1 MCTQSTF
8 RLWLKDQNYWH
19 DNIVLDSAQTMKIWS
34 WLRLKVKSKTIFSW
48 SWSCRSMWTQT
59 RPSSGLSLNT
69 TELVSTTTL
78 VCNDPS
84 GGSPSNS
91 AKGVQ
96 KCHFEFT
103 HVFYSLSAA
112 LLGLYWHLASL
123 SGTSEGVDNDGN
135 SFFLKN
141 KNLVKTMFNS
151 NSVKQQPRPKELRI
165 AISNDAFIGD
175 TFMCNS
181 IWICQITIYVP
192 CYLFSLLS
200 GLLRLTFSERGL
212 CVRQITEE
220 YSRWRSAAIAK
231 SHFYIL
237 KNKTF
242 LETKWIA
249 QFMSQDFSCTKS
261 HFTFIGY

>member
-1 MCTQSTF
+1 MPFWIHTCLLLPLCCPVRTLFGQP
-8 RLWLKDQNYWH
+8 LWNLWG
-19 DNIVLDSAQTMKIWS
+19 SGS
-34 WLRLKVKSKTIFSW
+34 WWK
-48 SWSCRSMWTQT
+48 
-59 RPSSGLSLNT
+59 
-69 TELVSTTTL
+69 
-78 VCNDPS
+78 
-84 GGSPSNS
+84 
-91 AKGVQ
+91 
-96 KCHFEFT
+96 
-103 HVFYSLSAA
+103 
-112 LLGLYWHLASL
+112 LLL
-123 SGTSEGVDNDGN
+123 
-135 SFFLKN
+135 FKN